1 MDGTFRPLP
10 DDERASEIEVTFTPE
25 PGGGTRVE
33 LAHTRLDK
41 LGDSDGERIFKALD
55 GPSPGETLARFAE
68 AGVMAVAHTVAGP
81 GLLEIA
87 DGVYAREQLPGG
99 WCLNNA
105 GLVAGGG
112 RAVLVDT
119 AATRA
124 RARHLAAAVDAVAP
138 GGPDVVVNTH
148 FHGDHVF
155 GNVEFAPRATVVAH
169 EQTRSDV
176 AESGHG
182 LCRLWPTVDWGD
194 IPLVLPDVTF
204 EDELTFHAGDLTV
217 HLLHVGPAHTPG
229 DVVAWVPERKVLF
242 ARGRRV
248 VPGHAV
254 RPDGLG
260 ARLSGGPGAPAR
272 SPARG
277 GGRRARTG
285 VRHRGT
291 GRHRGVPPPPRRRR
305 PGGAARRPH
314 PARRRTGG

>member
-1 MDGTFRPLP
+1 
-10 DDERASEIEVTFTPE
+10 
-25 PGGGTRVE
+25 
-33 LAHTRLDK
+33 
-41 LGDSDGERIFKALD
+41 
-55 GPSPGETLARFAE
+55 
-68 AGVMAVAHTVAGP
+68 MAVAHTVAGP

-242 ARGRRV
+242 AGDVVWSRVTPFVLMGSVHGSLEALERLRGLRPEV
-248 VPGHAV
+248 VVAGHGPVSGTEALDATEAYLRLLGDV
-254 RPDGLG
+254 AREGLRAG
-260 ARLSGGPGAPAR
+260 RTPLAAARAADLGPFGELQDPERLAANLHRACAEAQGMP
-272 SPARG
+272 P
-277 GGRRARTG
+277 GGRIDVAAAFRDMVALHG
-285 VRHRGT
+285 GL
-291 GRHRGVPPPPRRRR
+291 PPC
-305 PGGAARRPH
+305 AA
-314 PARRRTGG
+314 